1 MSFQPT
7 AFQFNAFQTA
17 IDKVNRSGVV
27 RLWLMALT
35 EALNKKPEP
44 IVKKPEAALK
54 NKSYHVK
61 ENKDGSATIDGNKV
75 KKTPAEV
82 VAADLKPVKPLK
94 RAITEKDY
102 QKIDLPTPDQT
113 AEYLLNLLVLQSD
126 NQVWA
131 EGQVLNLLKEAIEI
145 QREEDLILEAAV
157 TMFL

>member
-35 EALNKKPEP
+35 EALNKKSETV
-44 IVKKPEAALK
+44 VKKPEAVLK
-54 NKSYHVK
+54 KKLAHVK
-61 ENKDGSATIDGNKV
+61 ENKDGSATIDGKKT
-75 KKTPAEV
+75 KKTPTEV
-82 VAADLKPVKPLK
+82 VAIELSPVKPLK
-94 RAITEKDY
+94 RVVTEKDY
-102 QKIDLPTPDQT
+102 QKIYLPTPDQT
-113 AEYLLNLLVLQSD
+113 AEYLLNTLVLQSN

-145 QREEDLILEAAV
+145 QREEDLILEAAI
-157 TMFL
+157 TMLL